1 MAGFDSNFQAILSLI
16 SAGGTLQSILA
27 GGNTTGGTPI
37 EITSGDF
44 IQGEDSAVAAGSDV
58 ILRAGNATAGA
69 GDGGNLLLFGGTSF
83 GGTPGIVN
91 ITGDT
96 IFNNDVT
103 ITGEFTSVTRFVGTG
118 SPEGAVLADSGAMFT
133 RTDATSLGNNVYVK
147 LTDGVVTGW
156 APMGPHCSE
165 TFTADGI
172 VSTFALVSGDGFY
185 RNVSGTPVIDVRVYW
200 NGVRLTEGA
209 ATGDFAITVITPGTI
224 QIRDGFGNPLIPLLG
239 DRIIIDYLPL

>member
-27 GGNTTGGTPI
+27 SGNTTGGTPI

-69 GDGGNLLLFGGTSF
+69 GDGGDLLLFGGTSF

-91 ITGDT
+91 VTGDT
-96 IFNNDVT
+96 TFNDNVT
-103 ITGEFTSVTRFVGTG
+103 VTGEITSATRFVGTG
-118 SPEGAVLADSGAMFT
+118 SPEGAVLADSGSQFT

-147 LTDGVVTGW
+147 LTDGVNTGW
-156 APMGPHCSE
+156 APLGPRCTE
-165 TFTADGI
+165 TFTATGA
-172 VSTFALVSGDGFY
+172 SATFTLASGDGFY
-185 RNVSGTPVIDVRVYW
+185 RNVSGTPVVDVCVYW

-209 ATGDFAITVITPGTI
+209 LTGDYAITAITPGTV
-224 QIRDGFGNPLIPLLG
+224 QIRDGIGNPLIPLLG
-239 DRIIIDYLPL
+239 DRIIIEYLPL